1 MINEAMYAY
10 GASKSSIRE
19 IAAYG
24 AARKAEIG
32 ADKVFDFSLGNPS
45 VPAPAAVAD
54 SIRRSLEL
62 PPAQVHGYTPAN
74 GLPFCREA
82 IASSL
87 TRRFSAEMGGKPVA
101 DAGDLYV
108 TCGAAASLSITL
120 HAVTN
125 PGDEVVVIAPYFPEY
140 RVWIESCGCT
150 CVEVMADKDTFQIDV
165 PAVAEAVTPRTA
177 AVIIDSP
184 NNPVGTV
191 YTRQNLEDLARAL
204 RERSEELVRP
214 IYLISDEPYREIT
227 YGAEVPWVPALY
239 ARTVVCY
246 SYSKSLSLPGERIG
260 WVLVPLTNPEHD
272 RLVPAVAG
280 AGRSLGF
287 VCAPAIFQRVIADCV
302 DEPSDVAAYER
313 NRKAL
318 TGGLAAAG
326 YTYIEPAGAFYL
338 WVKALEPDA
347 NAFFERAK
355 AHELLPVPSDS
366 FGCPGWVRV
375 GYCVSYDTIVNSMPA
390 WEALAAEYR

>member
-74 GLPFCREA
+74 GRPFCREA

-87 TRRFSAEMGGKPVA
+87 TRRFSAEMGSKPVA

-260 WVLVPLTNPEHD
+260 WVLVPPTNPEHD

>member
-87 TRRFSAEMGGKPVA
+87 TRRFSAEMGSKPVA

-260 WVLVPLTNPEHD
+260 WVLVPPTNPEHD

-326 YTYIEPAGAFYL
+326 NTYIEPAGAFYL

>member
-191 YTRQNLEDLARAL
+191 YTRQNLEDLSCAL

-214 IYLISDEPYREIT
+214 IYLISDEPYREIAF
-227 YGAEVPWVPALY
+227 GAEVPWVPALY

-260 WVLVPLTNPEHD
+260 WVLVPPTNPEHD

-375 GYCVSYDTIVNSMPA
+375 GYCVSYDAIVNSMPA